1 MYGNTRNSLNKIQR
15 LYKIHQMISRGTKP
29 KAEDIAKEIGCGLR
43 TVYKDI
49 EELYKMDAPLLYEGR
64 YGGYYYEGLR
74 PWRFPYEDTILGN
87 NLSILSSAKLL
98 LTYFEN
104 TPFYAEIE
112 DILNNVCK
120 IQVDSPLLSRI
131 ALAPTTNTTQPINA
145 VIWKKI
151 CEALTNN
158 HVLKFRYLNNNWDSD
173 LEETVLHVEPYQLL
187 IDEGK
192 SLLFGYLREKKA
204 VRLYNINDV
213 YDILETDITFK
224 LPENYEFKNHTGK
237 SHFGAFTRYAERQY
251 KIAFYED
258 AIPEIKL
265 GNWAE
270 DQVFTD
276 DIDEEGYERTVVT
289 FTSAQDMRVLDWV
302 FKNKA
307 YAKPLAPE
315 SLVTRWKYNV
325 AVMAKMAGFDVEVD
339 YTFLDKAAKLEHEGK

>member
-1 MYGNTRNSLNKIQR
+1 M
-15 LYKIHQMISRGTKP
+15 
-29 KAEDIAKEIGCGLR
+29 
-43 TVYKDI
+43 
-49 EELYKMDAPLLYEGR
+49 
-64 YGGYYYEGLR
+64 
-74 PWRFPYEDTILGN
+74 
-87 NLSILSSAKLL
+87 
-98 LTYFEN
+98 
-104 TPFYAEIE
+104 
-112 DILNNVCK
+112 
-120 IQVDSPLLSRI
+120 
-131 ALAPTTNTTQPINA
+131 
-145 VIWKKI
+145 
-151 CEALTNN
+151 
-158 HVLKFRYLNNNWDSD
+158 
-173 LEETVLHVEPYQLL
+173 
-187 IDEGK
+187 
-192 SLLFGYLREKKA
+192 
-204 VRLYNINDV
+204 

-339 YTFLDKAAKLEHEGK
+339 YTLLDKAAKLEHEGK